1 MKTRDMLDG
10 VIAAARPFRRDY
22 SIGII
27 VDNFAGGGGASTGIE
42 AATGRDIDV
51 AINHDE
57 EAIAMHTANHPRT
70 RHHCQS
76 IWSIDPLDA
85 VTIDGTPQPVR
96 LAWFSPDC
104 THHSNARGGKPREK
118 GIRDLAWVVVSWV
131 ERLGPK
137 LKPAVIK
144 VENVEEFLTWGP
156 LDDVGKRIPGRNGE
170 EFAKWVAALR
180 RYGYKVEWK
189 VLKASRYGTP
199 TIRKRLCLIA
209 RCDGLPIVWPEETN
223 GPGTPA
229 PYRTAAECIDW
240 SIPCPSIFLT
250 KEEGRAI
257 GVKRPLADAT
267 MARIAKGIQRYV
279 IDAAQPFIVNL
290 THHGGDRVESVEEP
304 FKTITGAHRGEK
316 ALVVPI
322 VSYAQQGGGNRSV
335 EDPMHTICASTKD
348 QNTII
353 AAHITKFHEGSVGH
367 AADEPLHTI
376 TSNSYIKRPGGN
388 VPLGIV
394 AATIERQF
402 GASAGASIVEPLGT
416 VMAGGGGKSA
426 LVTAFLAQYNTN
438 PDGSVNAGHDAR
450 EPVSTISTKG
460 PHQGVVAAHL
470 ISLKGSDRRDGP
482 VDEPVPAITA
492 GGLHVGEVR
501 AFLLK
506 YYGGESSDEGHDI
519 DAPLGSVTTRD
530 RFGLVMVQGEP
541 YQIVD
546 IGMRMLTPR
555 ELFAAQGF
563 PADYV
568 IDPIG
573 PSGKPL
579 TKTAQIRMCGNSVC
593 PPLAAALVRANYE
606 QPAAAELAA

>member
-1 MKTRDMLDG
+1 MKTPDMLDG
-10 VIAAARPFRRDY
+10 LIVASIPFRRDY
-22 SIGII
+22 SLGII

-76 IWSIDPLDA
+76 IWSIDPIEA
-85 VTIDGTPQPVR
+85 VTINGHPQPVR

-137 LKPAVIK
+137 YKPGIIK

-156 LDDVGKRIPGRNGE
+156 LDEDGKRITGRNGE
-170 EFAKWVAALR
+170 EFARWVAALR
-180 RYGYKVEWK
+180 KHGYKVEWK
-189 VLKASRYGTP
+189 VLRASRYNTP

-223 GPGTPA
+223 GPGTSK

-290 THHGGDRVESVEEP
+290 THHGSDRVEGVEEP
-304 FKTITGAHRGEK
+304 FKTITGAQRGEK

-322 VSYAQQGGGNRSV
+322 VSYAQQGGGNRNI

-348 QNTII
+348 QNTLI

-376 TSNSYIKRPGGN
+376 TSSSYIKRPGGN
-388 VPLGIV
+388 VPLAIV

-402 GASAGASIVEPLGT
+402 GASAGAAIDEPLGT

-426 LVTAFLAQYNTN
+426 LVTAFLAQHNTM
-438 PDGSVNAGHDAR
+438 PHGGIHAGHSAE
-450 EPVSTISTKG
+450 EPMSTVTTTGS
-460 PHQGVVAAHL
+460 HQGVVAAHL
-470 ISLKGSDRRDGP
+470 ISLKGSDRRDGSVEDP
-482 VDEPVPAITA
+482 APAITA

-501 AFLLK
+501 AFLMK
-506 YYGGESSDEGHDI
+506 YYGNETEGHPL
-519 DAPLGSVTTRD
+519 DAPIGTVTTKD
-530 RFGLVMVQGEP
+530 RFGLVMVHGEP
-541 YQIVD
+541 YEIVD

-563 PADYV
+563 PADYI

-593 PPLAAALVRANYE
+593 PPLAAALVRANYP
-606 QPAAAELAA
+606 QPVAADIAA